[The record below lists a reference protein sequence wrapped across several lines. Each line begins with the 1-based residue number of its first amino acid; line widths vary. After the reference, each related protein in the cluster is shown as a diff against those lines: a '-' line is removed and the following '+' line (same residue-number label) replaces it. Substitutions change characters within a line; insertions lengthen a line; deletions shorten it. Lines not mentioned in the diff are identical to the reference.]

1 MTDNTKIEISSRLPT
16 LRSRWWVVVLGL
28 SLMANMLIA
37 GAMIGHRFLGGGGD
51 GNGRNNIVQL
61 VPRKFFGDLQG
72 GRRHELMQ
80 FLRGQGD
87 DFKSLRAE
95 TRATALKLADA
106 LDHYDAGNVKAVIDN
121 FTTGSESL
129 AARSGAVVVDLISQL
144 TPDERAQLAA
154 AIRDR
159 DNKRP
164 RD

>member
-28 SLMANMLIA
+28 SLMANLLIV
-37 GAMIGHRFLGGGGD
+37 GAVIGHRYWDGGGD
-51 GNGRNNIVQL
+51 RRNNFVQL
-61 VPRKFFGDLQG
+61 VPGKFFGDLPG
-72 GRRHELMQ
+72 GRRRELMQ
-80 FLRGQGD
+80 FLHGQGD

-106 LDHYDAGNVKAVIDN
+106 LDHYDAVNVKTVIDN

-129 AARSGAVVVDLISQL
+129 AARGGAVVVDLIAKL

-159 DNKRP
+159 DNRRP